1 MAPPAARVCAPTCD
15 PGTLLGSSFA
25 RDVTLRPVAGNT
37 VLSFGKC
44 SLNWLDAKAV
54 LTRFKRAR
62 HTWLL
67 LVGDSDTRGMALALL
82 QILAAAGAGDAAA
95 ERDAGLWLGRAGAN
109 DWQTPGA
116 SEQWSRRC
124 VLDWVFG
131 GGGEVLS
138 TRSVSCSKLKMRWKT
153 DYAVLGRDYNLSLPA
168 ALGTASLRVTFVGT
182 SALNQTLG
190 TLEGITAHL
199 HDTGDRPTALYVGV
213 GAHLAGE
220 DSSTATAL
228 SRSLGDLSRRLAP
241 PSTRVFGSVIGQRNR
256 NAKFDAHSAPLLQR
270 QGFVVL
276 NRSTPLH
283 ARTSASGEQG
293 IRASTGHAP
302 HLINLVDWQRMLAA
316 GVFDAIPIFK
326 AAAACGGV
334 SFAPWCVGR
343 GKGDRHRFIEA
354 FQHYCRHEKVDSR

>member
-1 MAPPAARVCAPTCD
+1 MVCAPTCD

-44 SLNWLDAKAV
+44 SLNWLNAKAV
-54 LTRFKRAR
+54 LTRLKRAR

-109 DWQTPGA
+109 DW
-116 SEQWSRRC
+116 
-124 VLDWVFG
+124 
-131 GGGEVLS
+131 
-138 TRSVSCSKLKMRWKT
+138 
-153 DYAVLGRDYNLSLPA
+153 
-168 ALGTASLRVTFVGT
+168 
-182 SALNQTLG
+182 
-190 TLEGITAHL
+190 
-199 HDTGDRPTALYVGV
+199 
-213 GAHLAGE
+213 
-220 DSSTATAL
+220 
-228 SRSLGDLSRRLAP
+228 
-241 PSTRVFGSVIGQRNR
+241 VIGQRNR

-316 GVFDAIPIFK
+316 GVYDAAPIFK

-354 FQHYCRHEKVDSR
+354 FQHYCRHEKVNPR

>member
-1 MAPPAARVCAPTCD
+1 M
-15 PGTLLGSSFA
+15 
-25 RDVTLRPVAGNT
+25 
-37 VLSFGKC
+37 
-44 SLNWLDAKAV
+44 
-54 LTRFKRAR
+54 
-62 HTWLL
+62 
-67 LVGDSDTRGMALALL
+67 
-82 QILAAAGAGDAAA
+82 
-95 ERDAGLWLGRAGAN
+95 
-109 DWQTPGA
+109 
-116 SEQWSRRC
+116 
-124 VLDWVFG
+124 
-131 GGGEVLS
+131 
-138 TRSVSCSKLKMRWKT
+138 
-153 DYAVLGRDYNLSLPA
+153 
-168 ALGTASLRVTFVGT
+168 GT

-220 DSSTATAL
+220 DSSAATAL

-316 GVFDAIPIFK
+316 GVFDAARSSSGGPVAACRLLRGAS
-326 AAAACGGV
+326 AAARA
-334 SFAPWCVGR
+334 S
-343 GKGDRHRFIEA
+343 RHRFIEA
-354 FQHYCRHEKVDSR
+354 FQHYCRHEKVNSR

>member
-1 MAPPAARVCAPTCD
+1 MLPVAAATAAAAMAPPAARVCAPTCD

-67 LVGDSDTRGMALALL
+67 LVGDSDTRGMALAL
-82 QILAAAGAGDAAA
+82 
-95 ERDAGLWLGRAGAN
+95 
-109 DWQTPGA
+109 
-116 SEQWSRRC
+116 
-124 VLDWVFG
+124 
-131 GGGEVLS
+131 
-138 TRSVSCSKLKMRWKT
+138 
-153 DYAVLGRDYNLSLPA
+153 
-168 ALGTASLRVTFVGT
+168 
-182 SALNQTLG
+182 
-190 TLEGITAHL
+190 
-199 HDTGDRPTALYVGV
+199 
-213 GAHLAGE
+213 GE
-220 DSSTATAL
+220 DSSAATAL

-316 GVFDAIPIFK
+316 GVFDAVPIFK

-354 FQHYCRHEKVDSR
+354 FQHYCRAEKVSR

>member
-1 MAPPAARVCAPTCD
+1 MAPPPARVCAPTC
-15 PGTLLGSSFA
+15 GAAALLDGSFA
-25 RDVTLRPVAGNT
+25 RDVMLSPVAGNS

-44 SLNWLDAKAV
+44 SLNWLDATAV
-54 LTRFKRAR
+54 LTRLKRAR

-95 ERDAGLWLGRAGAN
+95 ERDAGLWLGREGAN

-116 SEQWSRRC
+116 TEQWSRRC

-153 DYAVLGRDYNLSLPA
+153 DYAVLGRDYNLTLPE

-190 TLEGITAHL
+190 TLEGITGAF
-199 HDTGDRPTALYVGV
+199 DTGDRPTALYVGV

-220 DSSTATAL
+220 GASAAAAL
-228 SRSLGDLSRRLAP
+228 SRRLGDLRLAP

-256 NAKFDAHSAPLLQR
+256 NAKFDVHSAPLLQR
-270 QGFVVL
+270 EGFVVL

-283 ARTSASGEQG
+283 ARISASGEQG

-316 GVFDAIPIFK
+316 GVFDAAPVYK
-326 AAAACGGV
+326 APAACGGV
-334 SFAPWCVGR
+334 SFDPWCVGR

-354 FQHYCRHEKVDSR
+354 FQHYCRHEKVA